1 MIGNTPRRETN
12 IYVEANKSF
21 AFGIHFI
28 NAVSEGD
35 LDLTG
40 TTVRLTASQQPHLGG
55 VEVLRIEAVHIADV
69 QGLVQFQFQ
78 ASDLALGYG
87 SYSYDVTLITTQG
100 YSVPILKGYIEVGA
114 NTDQD
119 ISNTFTDIHADS
131 EITAAIGDSNLVEI
145 TVERI
150 DGMLSVTQGLILDF
164 EARMDDRV
172 ERAETAATS
181 AEYWSGKT
189 TEDIAGLKTW
199 MANTGFPYWKGTSAQ
214 YAALGAPD
222 PSILYLLTD

>member
-28 NAVSEGD
+28 NAVSGGD

-40 TTVRLTASQQPHLGG
+40 TTVRLTASQQPHKGG
-55 VEVLRIEAVHIADV
+55 TEVLNVEAAHIADV

-78 ASDLALGYG
+78 ASDLALDSGQYA
-87 SYSYDVTLITTQG
+87 YDVTMVTTQG
-100 YSVPILKGYIEVGA
+100 YSVPIIKGYIEVGS

-119 ISNTFTDIHADS
+119 VSNTFTDIHADS
-131 EITAAIGDSNLVEI
+131 EITAAIGDSNVVEI

-150 DGMLSVTQGLILDF
+150 DGMLSVTQGLILGF
-164 EARMDDRV
+164 EERMETQV
-172 ERAETAATS
+172 GKAEAAAST
-181 AEYWSGKT
+181 AEYWSSKT
-189 TEDIAGLKTW
+189 TTDIADLKTW
-199 MANTGFPYWKGTSAQ
+199 MIGVGFPYWKGTTAQ
-214 YAALGAPD
+214 YGALKNPD
-222 PSILYLLTD
+222 PSVLYLLTD